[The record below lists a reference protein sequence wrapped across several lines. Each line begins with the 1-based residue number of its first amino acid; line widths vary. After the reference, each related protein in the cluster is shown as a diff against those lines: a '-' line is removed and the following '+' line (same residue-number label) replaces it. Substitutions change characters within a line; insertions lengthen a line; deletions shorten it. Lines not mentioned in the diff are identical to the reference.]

1 MNRNSRTF
9 KITLGGICL
18 ALAVIFMFAETFVPG
33 VELTLFA
40 ISSLFT
46 AVVIIETGNPK
57 SFHCGTAGAA
67 LMFAGASILGLVLI
81 PNKVAIVP
89 YVVLFGYYP
98 ILKFYIEK
106 IKSGIMQVVC
116 KTIYFAAVLSLG
128 LLAFKSVIAQ
138 SINLPDYPVALLI
151 VAGTLVML
159 LYDFVLTFLINWY
172 IRRFKTGDASSFKLS

>member
-9 KITLGGICL
+9 KNTLGGICL
-18 ALAVIFMFAETFVPG
+18 ALAVIFMFAATFVPG

-57 SFHCGTAGAA
+57 SFHCGTTGAA

-81 PNKVAIVP
+81 PNKVAIIP

>member
-1 MNRNSRTF
+1 
-9 KITLGGICL
+9 
-18 ALAVIFMFAETFVPG
+18 
-33 VELTLFA
+33 
-40 ISSLFT
+40 
-46 AVVIIETGNPK
+46 
-57 SFHCGTAGAA
+57 
-67 LMFAGASILGLVLI
+67 MFAGASILGLILI

>member
-18 ALAVIFMFAETFVPG
+18 ALAVIFMFAATFVPG

-57 SFHCGTAGAA
+57 SF

-81 PNKVAIVP
+81 PNKVAIIP